1 MMAASVIA
9 AAAVLG
15 AVLLWPQWCR
25 RGDSGAGI
33 QCHSATAADNN
44 GTINHKCLA
53 MVPHVVLAKG
63 WHHSTEGGMAVTAFA
78 VICGA
83 GVMAN

>member
-1 MMAASVIA
+1 VIGVAMMAASVIA

-25 RGDSGAGI
+25 KGDSGAGI

-44 GTINHKCLA
+44 
-53 MVPHVVLAKG
+53 
-63 WHHSTEGGMAVTAFA
+63 WHY
-78 VICGA
+78 
-83 GVMAN
+83 